1 MLLGT
6 LECDGGVRRR
16 AGPLRPLARTRG
28 DRVPAANNRRAK
40 RGSIRCAKGG
50 ADKWHQATCPQV
62 LNLTLT
68 YNEDPVGP
76 FPGQVIDM
84 RSGSAGDLTR
94 RATGVT
100 PAEHQTF
107 VGGNADVVRGGWQR
121 MAQQLLLVSPS
132 QESSIMIFLSR
143 APCGPIFRLSLQRT
157 STTTVTRDIWL
168 RES

>member
-107 VGGNADVVRGGWQR
+107 VGGIARGVNWACLEPHPGLANDRSIWDR
-121 MAQQLLLVSPS
+121 TIHHGSYVSN
-132 QESSIMIFLSR
+132 
-143 APCGPIFRLSLQRT
+143 GPAVMVCSVARFR
-157 STTTVTRDIWL
+157 TRSGLWKK
-168 RES
+168 SGS